1 LSEDR
6 WLKEEAIEEVRKS
19 LWKRAQQAPSRSR
32 QSQNIAGIRQ
42 IGIPPSC
49 LLRFKESVPM
59 QYHIAPLFC
68 RPWTL
73 NGIPSR
79 LIESHYE
86 HIYGE
91 ALNRLNRITAELGAL
106 DASTPAHVINRLKR
120 DQLTELNSTLLHE
133 LYFASLGG
141 DGRTLPELIAGGIT
155 RDFGSVDRWRH
166 EFVAL
171 AAALSGSSGWVLL
184 TYVPRDGRLINQTA
198 SDHAQ
203 NIAGGIPILAI
214 DMYEHAYQLEFGAN
228 ADAYIAAFMR
238 NIEWNAVQAR
248 YQDAS
253 EVKPPKRLEQ
263 KQFGDLPSIA
273 PEEIKAMLD
282 SGTKVQ
288 IIDTRPRHYSTR
300 ARDMMEGAVWR
311 DPERLDD
318 WIGELSKTEPVVT
331 FCVYGFHIGC
341 ETAATLRKAGFDAR
355 YMSGG
360 HYAWKAIKGPVKLFA

>member
-1 LSEDR
+1 LQF
-6 WLKEEAIEEVRKS
+6 EEFA
-19 LWKRAQQAPSRSR
+19 
-32 QSQNIAGIRQ
+32 
-42 IGIPPSC
+42 
-49 LLRFKESVPM
+49 PM
-59 QYHIAPLFC
+59 QYQIAPLFC

-73 NGIPSR
+73 NGIPPR

-86 HIYGE
+86 HIYGA
-91 ALNRLNRITAELGAL
+91 ALNRLNIITAELASL
-106 DASTPAHVINRLKR
+106 DAGTTPAHVINRLKR
-120 DQLTELNSTLLHE
+120 DQLAELNSTLLHE

-141 DGRTLPELIAGGIT
+141 DGRTLPESIADGIA

-171 AAALSGSSGWVLL
+171 ATALSGSSGWVLL

-198 SDHAQ
+198 SDHGQ

-228 ADAYIAAFMR
+228 ANAYVAAFMR
-238 NIEWNAVQAR
+238 NIDWNAVQAR

-253 EVKPPKRLEQ
+253 EVRPPRQLEQ
-263 KQFGDLPSIA
+263 KQFGDLPSITA
-273 PEEIKAMLD
+273 EEIKAMLD

-300 ARDMMEGAVWR
+300 AQDMMDGAVWR

-360 HYAWKAIKGPVKLFA
+360 HFAWKAIKGPVKLFA